1 MPPRGHLHRG
11 ARRCAVEVHGH
22 SGRQC
27 GEADPC
33 VGVGRHGDGRRGER
47 ANPGSANVDGEGWW
61 ATYEEFDACPRCV
74 CNVVGQ
80 LVAFAA
86 GALSTSSECHAD
98 NCVVCAAE
106 DGREP
111 PRAVDDITRRLAFL
125 LDFIQKPPP

>member
-1 MPPRGHLHRG
+1 MKCYCTCNVEPYRDPASWVRSTSSSTNSTLKPAQGHQFERT
-11 ARRCAVEVHGH
+11 RRVV
-22 SGRQC
+22 
-27 GEADPC
+27 
-33 VGVGRHGDGRRGER
+33 
-47 ANPGSANVDGEGWW
+47 

-80 LVAFAA
+80 LVAIAA
-86 GALSTSSECHAD
+86 EALSTSSECHAD

-106 DGREP
+106 DDREP